1 MTHKKQAACVPRRY
15 PVGAEIIAG
24 GVSFRVWAPSRK
36 QVNVVLDADRHELKA
51 EAEGY
56 FSTIVKT
63 SARARYS
70 FQLDDDM
77 KLYPDPAS
85 RYQPDGPHGS
95 SQVVNPQAY
104 SWRNSQWRGSSLK
117 GQVVYEMHVG
127 TFSEEGTWA
136 GAAGKLPLLRDVGI
150 TLIEMM
156 PVHDFPGRFGWG
168 YDGTNFFA
176 PCRLYGEPND
186 LRSFIDTAHGL
197 DIGVILD
204 VVYNHV
210 GPDGN
215 YLSRFSDH
223 WFTDRYNNEW
233 GDALNFDG
241 AHAQGVRDFFIANA
255 AYWIDEYH
263 FDGLR
268 FDATQSI
275 HDSSSEHVIAA
286 MTRAARNAAAGRQ
299 IVLFGENEPMDT
311 GLTRAPEDG
320 GAGIDAIWNDDF
332 HHSAVVALTGR
343 CEAYFEDHSGSPQE
357 FISALKYG
365 ALYQGQFYAHQQKH
379 RGRAG
384 LDVEPASLVNF
395 IENHDQV
402 ANSPLAQ
409 RLHQRTSPGRTRAI
423 TTLLILAPGTPM
435 LFQGQEFGSTAPF
448 DYFADHENE
457 LSERVQAGRREFLSQ
472 FPSARDEAAAQALR
486 SPNDPRTFE
495 DSRLDWSERE
505 RHQQTVALHR
515 DLISLRRHDP
525 VFSAQRCGGI
535 DGAVIGPEAF
545 VLGYMGRRGDD
556 RLLVVNLG
564 RDLTPRSLAEPLV
577 AAPSAHTWIQIFS
590 SEDPSYGGAG
600 STPFESVGGWRI
612 PGHAAIAL
620 RAQPIITRA

>member
-1 MTHKKQAACVPRRY
+1 MTRKRQAAADLRRY
-15 PVGAEIIAG
+15 PVGAEIVDG
-24 GVSFRVWAPSRK
+24 GISFRVWAPSRK
-36 QVNVVLDADRHELKA
+36 QVRVVLDAGRHQLEA

-56 FSTIVKT
+56 FSAIVNTTIG
-63 SARARYS
+63 ARYW
-70 FQLDDDM
+70 FELDDDK

-85 RYQPDGPHGS
+85 RYQPDGPHGA
-95 SQVVNPQAY
+95 SQIVDPQAY
-104 SWRNSQWRGSSLK
+104 EWRKTQWRGSSLK

-136 GAAGKLPLLRDVGI
+136 GAAAKLPLLREIGI

-176 PCRLYGEPND
+176 PCRLYGAPDD
-186 LRSFIDTAHGL
+186 LRRFIDAAHEVE
-197 DIGVILD
+197 IGIILD

-215 YLSRFSDH
+215 YLSKFSDH
-223 WFTDRYNNEW
+223 WFTDRYQNEW

-241 AHAQGVRDFFIANA
+241 PHAQGVREFFISNA
-255 AYWIDEYH
+255 AYWIDEFC

-286 MTRAARNAAAGRQ
+286 MTRRAREAANGRELV
-299 IVLFGENEPMDT
+299 IVGENEPMNT
-311 GLTRAPEDG
+311 ALTRAPEDG
-320 GAGIDAIWNDDF
+320 GAGLDAIWNDDF

-343 CEAYFEDHSGSPQE
+343 CEAYFEDHSGAPQE
-357 FISALKYG
+357 FVSAVKYG
-365 ALYQGQFYAHQQKH
+365 ALYQGQYYAHQEKH

-384 LDVEPASLVNF
+384 LEVAPAAFVNF

-409 RLHQRTSPGRTRAI
+409 RLHQRTSPGRARAM
-423 TTLLILAPGTPM
+423 TTLLLLAPGTPM

-448 DYFADHENE
+448 DYFADHAHE
-457 LSERVQAGRREFLSQ
+457 LSTHVHEGRRAFMSQ
-472 FPSARDEAAAQALR
+472 FPSARDEAVAQALR
-486 SPNDPRTFE
+486 SPNELQTFE
-495 DSRLDWSERE
+495 ECRLDWSERK
-505 RHQQTVALHR
+505 RHKPAVALHR
-515 DLISLRRHDP
+515 DLISLRRNDP
-525 VFSAQRCGGI
+525 VFSAQRFGGI

-545 VLGYMGRRGDD
+545 VLRYLGRRGDD

-577 AAPSAHTWIQIFS
+577 APPAAHSWTQIFS
-590 SEDPSYGGAG
+590 SEDPAYGGAG
-600 STPFESVGGWRI
+600 SPPFEGAGGWRI

-620 RAQPIITRA
+620 RAQPLIRRA

>member
-215 YLSRFSDH
+215 YLSK
-223 WFTDRYNNEW
+223 
-233 GDALNFDG
+233 L
-241 AHAQGVRDFFIANA
+241 
-255 AYWIDEYH
+255 
-263 FDGLR
+263 
-268 FDATQSI
+268 
-275 HDSSSEHVIAA
+275 
-286 MTRAARNAAAGRQ
+286 
-299 IVLFGENEPMDT
+299 
-311 GLTRAPEDG
+311 
-320 GAGIDAIWNDDF
+320 
-332 HHSAVVALTGR
+332 
-343 CEAYFEDHSGSPQE
+343 
-357 FISALKYG
+357 
-365 ALYQGQFYAHQQKH
+365 
-379 RGRAG
+379 
-384 LDVEPASLVNF
+384 
-395 IENHDQV
+395 
-402 ANSPLAQ
+402 
-409 RLHQRTSPGRTRAI
+409 
-423 TTLLILAPGTPM
+423 
-435 LFQGQEFGSTAPF
+435 
-448 DYFADHENE
+448 
-457 LSERVQAGRREFLSQ
+457 
-472 FPSARDEAAAQALR
+472 
-486 SPNDPRTFE
+486 
-495 DSRLDWSERE
+495 
-505 RHQQTVALHR
+505 
-515 DLISLRRHDP
+515 
-525 VFSAQRCGGI
+525 
-535 DGAVIGPEAF
+535 
-545 VLGYMGRRGDD
+545 
-556 RLLVVNLG
+556 
-564 RDLTPRSLAEPLV
+564 
-577 AAPSAHTWIQIFS
+577 
-590 SEDPSYGGAG
+590 
-600 STPFESVGGWRI
+600 
-612 PGHAAIAL
+612 
-620 RAQPIITRA
+620 